1 MIGVA
6 DSLKGEVPLGFVVL
20 KAGVQRDHAEIISEV
35 KQMVRKEIGAIASL
49 KDVLI
54 VNRLPKT
61 RSGKILRGTMRK
73 IADGQPYT
81 VPSTID
87 DPVILHEIESA
98 LHQGNVK

>member
-1 MIGVA
+1 
-6 DSLKGEVPLGFVVL
+6 
-20 KAGVQRDHAEIISEV
+20 
-35 KQMVRKEIGAIASL
+35 MVRKEIGAIASL

-87 DPVILHEIESA
+87 DPAILQEIEEA
-98 LHQGNVK
+98 LQKGSQ